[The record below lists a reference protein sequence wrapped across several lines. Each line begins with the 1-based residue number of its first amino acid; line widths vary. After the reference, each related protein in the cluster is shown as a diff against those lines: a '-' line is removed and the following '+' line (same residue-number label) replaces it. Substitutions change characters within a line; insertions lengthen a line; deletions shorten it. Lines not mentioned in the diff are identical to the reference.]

1 MEVDV
6 TLTDLSRPTRL
17 PGNWG
22 GAPDEVAR
30 DYPADGYLAGMP
42 GLRAEALTRAVTV
55 RAPAELTYRWLC
67 QIALAPYS
75 YDWLDNLGRRSPR
88 ELTPGAGELTVG
100 QRMMIF
106 DLVEFEPGRS
116 WSGRGL
122 PGPERLFGPI
132 AVTYAA
138 EPVGPAGPD
147 EPGRCR
153 LVCRLVAGWTGPL
166 GAARERLLAWGDLI
180 MMRKQ
185 LLTLRALA
193 ERDAG

>member
-1 MEVDV
+1 MA
-6 TLTDLSRPTRL
+6 LTDLSRPSRPARL

-22 GAPDEVAR
+22 GTPEELAR
-30 DYPADGYLAGMP
+30 DYPADGYLAGRP
-42 GLRAEALTRAVTV
+42 GLRTEALTRAVTV
-55 RAPAELTYRWLC
+55 RAPAGLTYRWLC

-106 DLVEFEPGRS
+106 ELVEFEPGRS
-116 WSGRGL
+116 WSGRGR
-122 PGPERLFGPI
+122 PGPERLFGPT

-138 EPVGPAGPD
+138 EPAG
-147 EPGRCR
+147 PGRCR
-153 LVCRLVAGWTGPL
+153 LVCRLVVGWTGPL